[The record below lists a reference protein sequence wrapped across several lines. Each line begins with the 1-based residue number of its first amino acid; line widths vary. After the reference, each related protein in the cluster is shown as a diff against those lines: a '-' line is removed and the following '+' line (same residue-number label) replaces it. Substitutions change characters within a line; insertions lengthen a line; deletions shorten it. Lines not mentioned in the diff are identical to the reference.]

1 MVGREKKKGKVD
13 VRGGEKKM
21 SEKQRRRRCGKKN
34 NNTKMNSQV
43 DGIPKQGMQRG

>member
-1 MVGREKKKGKVD
+1 MGRNKKKGKVD

-34 NNTKMNSQV
+34 NNTKVNSQV
-43 DGIPKQGMQRG
+43 DGSPRQGMQRG